1 MTKELAEVLV
11 QCLEKCDIE
20 CEIYH
25 NYSSGGTFGKTT
37 TGIIGEFTLAD
48 VLSAV
53 IHNAELLV
61 DEDGESLFVGEDLSQ
76 DTLGLSHIIY

>member
-1 MTKELAEVLV
+1 MTRELAEVLI

-20 CEIYH
+20 CDIYPD
-25 NYSSGGTFGKTT
+25 YSGRCMFGNKTIGI
-37 TGIIGEFTLAD
+37 TGDFTLAD

-61 DEDGESLFVGEDLSQ
+61 GDDGKSMFVGEDLSQ
-76 DTLGLSHIIY
+76 DNLGFDYIIY